1 MAITKIW
8 AIKCRVEDAIDY
20 TTNEEK
26 TLNTSY
32 ELNNDNQQYKGD
44 YENEYEK
51 YYAEETPNIYNDF
64 DVSFAYATNPK
75 KTEQQHYITALN
87 CFKETAKEEMRI
99 TKEQFGKTGGI
110 VAFHL
115 VQSFRENEVSP
126 EIAHEIGVRLAEQI
140 FGERFEVVVSTHLNT
155 KCYHNHFIINSV
167 SRIDGMKYYDTHT
180 TYARIREV
188 SDDLCREYKLSVLK
202 ERITSKAN
210 ISYANYQKKYQ
221 NTPYYKT
228 TKIDIDKAIRQAY
241 TYEDF
246 EDILTKMGYT
256 LTYRANKLSVCA
268 NNYKRNIRVERA
280 FGNEYTIDRIEKRI
294 LEENDTRVPFHDVYG
309 SRRFYM
315 KGKKKSLTKIDKK
328 YRTSLY
334 RLYLYY
340 RYKLNQYRN
349 NDVKKTLTPE
359 QQQAIRQMDQ
369 YSEDARFLSSKKIHT
384 SEDLLLYKQALL
396 MELETLDMEYLQ
408 VIRDY
413 NATLTKSEIQYKTK
427 LLKKEVEICKRI
439 EERIPKIKE
448 ELSSKDEEKEQ
459 GKERV
464 KNEYSRRRS
473 RTDF

>member
-8 AIKCRVEDAIDY
+8 AIKCRVEDAINY
-20 TTNEEK
+20 TTNKEK
-26 TLNTSY
+26 TLNPSY
-32 ELNNDNQQYKGD
+32 GSEDNGAD
-44 YENEYEK
+44 YESKYEK
-51 YYAEETPNIYNDF
+51 YYEEEIPNIYNDF
-64 DVSFAYATNPK
+64 DVSFNYATNPE
-75 KTEQQHYITALN
+75 KTEQQHYITTLN
-87 CFKETAKEEMRI
+87 CFKETAKEEMKI
-99 TKEQFGKTGGI
+99 TKEQYGKSDGI
-110 VAFHL
+110 QAFHL
-115 VQSFRENEVSP
+115 VQSFKENEVSP
-126 EIAHEIGVRLAEQI
+126 EVAHEIGVRLAEEI

-167 SRIDGMKYYDTHT
+167 SRLDGMKYYDTHES
-180 TYARIREV
+180 YARIREV
-188 SDDLCREYKLSVLK
+188 SDELCKEYNLSVLREK
-202 ERITSKAN
+202 ITNKTN
-210 ISYANYQKKYQ
+210 ISYANFQKKYQ
-221 NTPYYKT
+221 NTPYYKM
-228 TKIDIDKAIRQAY
+228 TKADIDKAIRQAY

-268 NNYKRNIRVERA
+268 ENYKRNIRIERA
-280 FGNEYTIDRIEKRI
+280 FGKEYTIDRIEKRI

-309 SRRFYM
+309 GRRFYM

-349 NDVKKTLTPE
+349 NDDKKTLTPE
-359 QQQAIRQMDQ
+359 QQQAIKQMEQ

-384 SEDLLLYKQALL
+384 SEELFLYKQALL

-413 NATLTKSEIQYKTK
+413 NTALTKSEIQYKTK
-427 LLKKEVEICKRI
+427 MLKKEVGICKRI

-448 ELSSKDEEKEQ
+448 ELSTKEKEEEK
-459 GKERV
+459 GKESMQI
-464 KNEYSRRRS
+464 EYRR
-473 RTDF
+473 